1 MFFVLEKR
9 GLKNGEK
16 RDVNVAFYAL
26 FLCFFAFVPA
36 KDMLSGG
43 KRYALRR

>member
-1 MFFVLEKR
+1 MYFVLETR

-16 RDVNVAFYAL
+16 RNVNVAFYAL
-26 FLCFFAFVPA
+26 FLRFFAFIPA